1 MARRNDEVGGLLQE
15 YADLLRIT
23 GGKEYKARVYEKAAR
38 AVAGHHEDVAKLGK
52 EGLQQIAGVG
62 SSIAAK
68 IAGYLETGHM
78 EALDELHATIPAG
91 VRNLISIPTLGP
103 RKAMVL
109 YEELGIASVEELVDA
124 IHAQRLRDLKGFG
137 AKTEEQLLH
146 GVQLLQLAGDRVHIN
161 VAMDLAEEIVGELS
175 AVPGC
180 RRCAYA
186 GSLRR
191 YKETIGDV
199 DILAAGDGRA
209 ASRITTVFSS
219 LPYVDEVIA
228 TGGTKTSVR
237 TTKGLQVDLR
247 IVPPESWGA
256 ALQYFTGSKG
266 HNIRIREI
274 AVQHKLKLSEYGLF
288 DAATDEV
295 IVSETEEQVYERLG
309 MPWIPPPLRED
320 RGEIEAARRGELPE
334 LVTEQDLCGDLH
346 THTNLTDGLSSLE
359 EMVKAAAA
367 RGYAY
372 YAITDHAPNLYMQR
386 MSDEKMLA
394 QRERVR
400 ALDGR
405 YGKMRLLHGTELNIG
420 PDGSVDWPPA
430 FLDGFDVCVASV
442 HSHFDQDRDTMT
454 KRLLRA
460 IENPHVDIIG
470 HPTGRQIGRRAGI
483 DADLDK
489 VYQACARTGT
499 VLEINAYPDR
509 LDLNDDEVLRAKR
522 YGVKF
527 AIDSDAHSTVHLPF
541 IRYGVGT
548 AQRGWLTAEDVVNTW
563 PLRRL
568 RSYLSRHRQ
577 AQKSA

>member
-1 MARRNDEVGGLLQE
+1 MARRNDEVGALLQE

-38 AVAGHHEDVAKLGK
+38 AVAGHHDDVAKLGK

-68 IAGYLETGHM
+68 IAGYLETGHLD
-78 EALDELHATIPAG
+78 ALDELHAKIPAG

-109 YEELGIASVEELVDA
+109 YRELGIASVDELVDA
-124 IHAQRLRDLKGFG
+124 IHTQRLRDLKGFG
-137 AKTEEQLLH
+137 VKTEEQLLR
-146 GVQLLQLAGDRVHIN
+146 GVELLQLAGDRVHIN
-161 VAMDLAEEIVGELS
+161 VAMDLAEEIVAQLS

-191 YKETIGDV
+191 FKETIGDV
-199 DILAAGDGRA
+199 DILAAAEKRA
-209 ASRITTVFSS
+209 ASAITTAFSS
-219 LPYVDEVIA
+219 LPYVGEVIA
-228 TGGTKTSVR
+228 TGGTKTSIR

-266 HNIRIREI
+266 HNIRTREI
-274 AVQHKLKLSEYGLF
+274 AVRHKLKLSEYGLF
-288 DAATDEV
+288 DAETDKV
-295 IVSETEEQVYERLG
+295 IVSATEEQVYERLG

-334 LVTEQDLCGDLH
+334 LVTEQDLRGDLH
-346 THTNLTDGLSSLE
+346 THTNLTDGLSSLD

-400 ALDGR
+400 ELDGR
-405 YGKMRLLHGTELNIG
+405 YGRLRLLHGTELNIG
-420 PDGSVDWPPA
+420 PDGTVDWPPE

-442 HSHFDQDRDTMT
+442 HSHFDQDRATMT

-460 IENPHVDIIG
+460 IENPYVDIIG

-483 DADLDK
+483 DADLDE
-489 VYQACARTGT
+489 VYRECARTGT
-499 VLEINAYPDR
+499 ILEINAYPDR

-541 IRYGVGT
+541 IRYGVGM
-548 AQRGWLTAEDVVNTW
+548 AQRGWLTSEDVVNTW
-563 PLRRL
+563 PLHRL
-568 RSYLSRHRQ
+568 RSYISRHRQ
-577 AQKSA
+577 ARKSA

>member
-1 MARRNDEVGGLLQE
+1 MARRNDEVGALLQE
-15 YADLLRIT
+15 YADLLRIS
-23 GGKEYKARVYEKAAR
+23 GGKEYRARVYEKAAR
-38 AVAGHHEDVAKLGK
+38 AVAGHHDDVAKLGK

-68 IAGYLETGHM
+68 IAGYLDTGHLD
-78 EALDELHATIPAG
+78 ALDELQAKIPAG

-109 YEELGIASVEELVDA
+109 YEELGVASVDELVDA

-137 AKTEEQLLH
+137 AKTEEQLLR
-146 GVQLLQLAGDRVHIN
+146 GVELLQLAGDRVHIN
-161 VAMDLAEEIVGELS
+161 VAMDLAEEIVGQLS

-191 YKETIGDV
+191 FKETIGDV
-199 DILAAGDGRA
+199 DILAAAEKRA
-209 ASRITTVFSS
+209 ASAITTAFTS
-219 LPYVDEVIA
+219 LPYVGEVIA
-228 TGGTKTSVR
+228 TGATKTSVR
-237 TTKGLQVDLR
+237 TTKGLQVDVR

-266 HNIRIREI
+266 HNIRTREI
-274 AVQHKLKLSEYGLF
+274 AVRRKLKLSEYGLF
-288 DAATDEV
+288 DAETNKI
-295 IVSETEEQVYERLG
+295 IVSETEEEVYERLG

-334 LVTEQDLCGDLH
+334 LVTEQDLRGDLH
-346 THTNLTDGLSSLE
+346 THTNLTDGLSSLD

-405 YGKMRLLHGTELNIG
+405 HGKLRLLHGTELNIG
-420 PDGSVDWPPA
+420 PDGTVDWPPE

-454 KRLLRA
+454 KRLLQA
-460 IENPHVDIIG
+460 IDNAYVDIIG

-483 DADLDK
+483 DADWDE
-489 VYQACARTGT
+489 VYQACGRTGT
-499 VLEINAYPDR
+499 ILEINAYPDR

-541 IRYGVGT
+541 IRYGVGM

-563 PLRRL
+563 PLHRL
-568 RSYLSRHRQ
+568 RSYISRHRQ
-577 AQKSA
+577 A